1 MAPLSPTR
9 TGPVERVTTHH
20 PVGVLRQAE
29 NRGRMWWM
37 CRWPR
42 LLADHLPFA
51 QDDAGAVV
59 RGSGLPTQAARS
71 PAEFLALR
79 GLAEL
84 RSLRARGHEGRGTR
98 VVD

>member
-29 NRGRMWWM
+29 NRGGALWM

-42 LLADHLPFA
+42 LLTDHLIFA
-51 QDDAGAVV
+51 HDDARAAVEA
-59 RGSGLPTQAARS
+59 RSCPQAAR
-71 PAEFLALR
+71 
-79 GLAEL
+79 
-84 RSLRARGHEGRGTR
+84 
-98 VVD
+98 